1 LELKFE
7 NQHIPYSSTNR
18 FSKIALDYLNEDE
31 ELRPFFDHEVSV
43 NGIKD
48 AIKERKKMPV
58 NRRLLY
64 DELAKQY
71 DGLETSEAVEN
82 NLRLLLQENTFTV
95 CSAHQPNLFTG
106 HLYFVYKIIHAI
118 KIADSLKKELP
129 EYNFVPVFFVGSE
142 DADLDELNH
151 IELEGDKYV
160 WNTNQTGAVGKM
172 FVDKDLL
179 KLIDTVEGRLLAEP
193 FGAEIVTLLR
203 DCYKIKS
210 NIERATFLFVH
221 HLFKRFGLVV
231 YLPDNPAM
239 KRVMISVFEDDIFK
253 NTPEKLVQATS
264 GRLSQHHHAQAFARN
279 INLFYMKDNIR
290 KRIVK
295 AEGRFV
301 VHETDISFTE
311 EELKEELREHPE
323 RFSPNVILR
332 GIFQEMTL
340 PGIVFI
346 GGGGELAYWLQLKD
360 LFQYF
365 KTPFPVLML
374 RNSFLIIEKKWAG
387 LKEKLGLGAEE
398 LFLPYEQLLQAIIK
412 RESKYD
418 LSLTGEK
425 AAIEDLYTKLSLRA
439 GEIDQS
445 LTNHILNLKVKQL
458 KGLEN
463 VEKKFISAEKRNHDT
478 TRRHFTQ
485 LIDKLFP
492 GGGLQERTEN
502 FMLLYA
508 KWGSRFF
515 DIIYDASPTLPPSFC
530 IITEKTGS

>member
-1 LELKFE
+1 MELEFE

-210 NIERATFLFVH
+210 ISKELPFCLFIIS
-221 HLFKRFGLVV
+221 LRDSDLWFT
-231 YLPDNPAM
+231 LPDN
-239 KRVMISVFEDDIFK
+239 R
-253 NTPEKLVQATS
+253 Q
-264 GRLSQHHHAQAFARN
+264 
-279 INLFYMKDNIR
+279 
-290 KRIVK
+290 
-295 AEGRFV
+295 
-301 VHETDISFTE
+301 
-311 EELKEELREHPE
+311 
-323 RFSPNVILR
+323 
-332 GIFQEMTL
+332 
-340 PGIVFI
+340 
-346 GGGGELAYWLQLKD
+346 
-360 LFQYF
+360 
-365 KTPFPVLML
+365 
-374 RNSFLIIEKKWAG
+374 
-387 LKEKLGLGAEE
+387 
-398 LFLPYEQLLQAIIK
+398 
-412 RESKYD
+412 
-418 LSLTGEK
+418 
-425 AAIEDLYTKLSLRA
+425 
-439 GEIDQS
+439 
-445 LTNHILNLKVKQL
+445 
-458 KGLEN
+458 
-463 VEKKFISAEKRNHDT
+463 
-478 TRRHFTQ
+478 
-485 LIDKLFP
+485 
-492 GGGLQERTEN
+492 
-502 FMLLYA
+502 
-508 KWGSRFF
+508 
-515 DIIYDASPTLPPSFC
+515 
-530 IITEKTGS
+530 